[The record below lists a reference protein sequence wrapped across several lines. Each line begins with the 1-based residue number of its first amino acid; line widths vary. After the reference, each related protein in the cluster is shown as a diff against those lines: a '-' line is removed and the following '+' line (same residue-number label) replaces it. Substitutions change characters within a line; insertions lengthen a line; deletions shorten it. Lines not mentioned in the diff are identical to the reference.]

1 VYNWI
6 SMSTEPQ
13 TNDPRTRPADSGGAP
28 ATGSAPGKRAA
39 QGRATRDHL
48 LGVAT
53 RLFAE
58 RGYEDT
64 SIEDVL
70 AATGVSRGALYHHFA
85 GKEALFEAALEQ
97 VEGGLMAGLERLLA
111 DAPTASE
118 ALPAVALGWIE
129 AAGDPAISRIMLID
143 APSVLGWVR
152 WRLAGGQALAA
163 MRALLQAVAEEGRLA
178 PGLVNPYA
186 HMLLAAL
193 DELALMI
200 AQAEDPAAA
209 MAESRAAVEELL
221 RRLTSP

>member
-13 TNDPRTRPADSGGAP
+13 
-28 ATGSAPGKRAA
+28 PGKRAA
-39 QGRATRDHL
+39 QGRATRDNL
-48 LGVAT
+48 VKVAT

-58 RGYEDT
+58 QGYEDT
-64 SIEDVL
+64 SVEDVL

-85 GKEALFEAALEQ
+85 GKEALFEAALER
-97 VEGGLMAGLERLLA
+97 VEGRVLAGLEGLVA
-111 DAPTASE
+111 DAPSATS
-118 ALPAVALGWIE
+118 ALHSVALGWIE
-129 AAGDPAISRIMLID
+129 AAGDPAIARIMLID
-143 APSVLGWVR
+143 APSVLGWER

-163 MRALLQAVAEEGRLA
+163 MHDLLQAVADEGHLT

-186 HMLLAAL
+186 HMILAAL

-221 RRLTSP
+221 RRLTT

>member
-13 TNDPRTRPADSGGAP
+13 
-28 ATGSAPGKRAA
+28 PGKRAA
-39 QGRATRDHL
+39 QGRATRDNL
-48 LGVAT
+48 VKVAT

-58 RGYEDT
+58 QGYEDT
-64 SIEDVL
+64 SVEDVL
-70 AATGVSRGALYHHFA
+70 AATGFSRGALYHHFA
-85 GKEALFEAALEQ
+85 GKEALFEAALER
-97 VEGGLMAGLERLLA
+97 VEGRVLAGLEGLVA
-111 DAPTASE
+111 DAPSATS
-118 ALPAVALGWIE
+118 ALHSVALGWIE
-129 AAGDPAISRIMLID
+129 AAGDPAIARIMLID
-143 APSVLGWVR
+143 APSVLGWER

-163 MRALLQAVAEEGRLA
+163 MRDLLQAVAEEGRLT

-186 HMLLAAL
+186 HMILAAL

-221 RRLTSP
+221 RRLTT